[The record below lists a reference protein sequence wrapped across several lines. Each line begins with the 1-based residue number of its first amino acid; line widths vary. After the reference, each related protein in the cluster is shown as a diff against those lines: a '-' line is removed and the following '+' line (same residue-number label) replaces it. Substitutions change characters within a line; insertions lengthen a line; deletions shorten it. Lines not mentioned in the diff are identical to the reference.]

1 MKLARVLGT
10 LLFAATLGGT
20 LVPVC
25 GAQEKIPLTVMELV
39 PSPDVTVS
47 FMAMARDLGLF
58 DKHGLA
64 VTIKSGAGG
73 GPHRIQN
80 LEGGEAGIA
89 TSDIIAAMSATYQG
103 SDVMTIM
110 VPSARYG
117 AAIVANRKYTDVKQ
131 LKGKLWSV
139 PSLGGSARFMTV
151 IVLKHFGLSDKDV
164 QWKAAGGNAPALAIL
179 YSGQIDALT
188 LVPTA
193 LPLMKGPEAKDAH
206 VLVANTAQITPPF
219 PNFVFVAKKS
229 WLDKNSQAADRF
241 VSAMMEMMRGL
252 AAEKSRFAL
261 AVAKLTPG
269 LYTPEEVDGMWRS
282 LSEGGF
288 WAVNGGINLAS
299 VKGVLDVFFEIRGDK
314 PNAKLNKP
322 EDLFDTGPMKRV
334 LDKIGVARG
343 TKDVPDW
350 RR

>member
-1 MKLARVLGT
+1 MKLRRAVVMFFFPMVLGAT
-10 LLFAATLGGT
+10 AASPSFAQG
-20 LVPVC
+20 
-25 GAQEKIPLTVMELV
+25 KIPLSVMELI
-39 PSPDVTVS
+39 PTPDVTVS

-58 DKHGLA
+58 DKNGLA

-103 SDVMTIM
+103 SDVKIIM

-117 AAIVANRKYTDVKQ
+117 AAIVAHKKYTDVRQ

-164 QWKAAGGNAPALAIL
+164 QWKAAGGTAGTLAIL
-179 YSGQIDALT
+179 YSGQIDAIT

-193 LPLMKGPEAKDAH
+193 LPLMKGPEARDAH

-229 WLDKNSQAADRF
+229 WLDKNPQAAERF
-241 VSAMMEMMRGL
+241 VTAMMEMMRDM
-252 AAEKSRFAL
+252 AANKARFAL
-261 AVAKLTPG
+261 AVARLTPG
-269 LYTPEEVDGMWRS
+269 LYSPEDVDGMWKS

-314 PNAKLNKP
+314 PNDKLNKAA
-322 EDLFDTGPMKRV
+322 DLFDTGPMKRV
-334 LDKIGVARG
+334 LDKMGVAPKS
-343 TKDVPDW
+343 KDVPDW